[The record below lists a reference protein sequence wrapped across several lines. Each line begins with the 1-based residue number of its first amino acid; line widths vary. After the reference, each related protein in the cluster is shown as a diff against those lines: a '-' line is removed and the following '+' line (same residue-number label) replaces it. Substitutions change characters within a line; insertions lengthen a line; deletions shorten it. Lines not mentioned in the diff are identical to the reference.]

1 MIKCTRF
8 YLTVALPDC
17 TGDICEIIVR
27 GVVQSTS
34 TQMSSLSFLALNVLF
49 ADETSLHLPF
59 AIAISRAGML
69 VLGVL
74 VYWKE
79 TEAEV
84 VRRKWLSLTPVKSPC
99 LQGRIKRKINW
110 QQSEMLEFLETGQMI
125 KSHLRCAYTR
135 RCVFV
140 SGAAKFP
147 CQACREATQYHYLVQ
162 PRE

>member
-8 YLTVALPDC
+8 YLTLALPDC

-34 TQMSSLSFLALNVLF
+34 TQMSSLSFLALNVLC
-49 ADETSLHLPF
+49 ADETSLHPPF
-59 AIAISRAGML
+59 AISRAGML

-84 VRRKWLSLTPVKSPC
+84 VRRKWLSLSPVKSPC
-99 LQGRIKRKINW
+99 LQGRIIRKLNW
-110 QQSEMLEFLETGQMI
+110 QKTEMLEFLETGRI
-125 KSHLRCAYTR
+125 IESHLCCVYMR

-162 PRE
+162 PWE